1 MGQHIRSKTGSEIA
15 RELNISRQSV
25 SQTLKRAVT
34 KIYKGL
40 IEDGI
45 TDNPTQTIFFMS
57 DWLNITDEEDL
68 SQFYD
73 MFPKS
78 IRDEIKEH
86 ARNYSITEYRDS
98 IH

>member
-1 MGQHIRSKTGSEIA
+1 MERVRAKTGSEIA
-15 RELNISRQSV
+15 RELNISRQAV

-40 IEDGI
+40 QEEGI
-45 TDNPTQTIFFMS
+45 TENPTETILFMRERFG
-57 DWLNITDEEDL
+57 ITDEEDL
-68 SQFYD
+68 QQFFD

-86 ARNYSITEYRDS
+86 ARTYSIGEYRDS